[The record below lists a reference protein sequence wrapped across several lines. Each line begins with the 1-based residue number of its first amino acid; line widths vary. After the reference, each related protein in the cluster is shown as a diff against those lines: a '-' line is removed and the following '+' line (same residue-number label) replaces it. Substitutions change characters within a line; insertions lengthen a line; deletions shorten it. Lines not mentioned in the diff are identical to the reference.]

1 MSGALQFT
9 EAFAAIGASQFTA
22 TVGFYRTLFARD
34 PDEFIGGSY
43 VAFRMPGLHLGI
55 FEPRQDNRPEFI
67 NSADLRG
74 GLSLVLRVPD
84 LDLAHKQLETLTPAR
99 PPRPIQSTKHGRE
112 FFAYDPEGN
121 RLIVVESPPT
131 H

>member
-9 EAFAAIGASQFTA
+9 EAFTAIGASQFTA
-22 TVGFYRTLFARD
+22 TVDFYRTLFGRE
-34 PDEFIGGSY
+34 PDEFIGGRY
-43 VAFRMPGLHLGI
+43 VAFRMTGLHLGI
-55 FEPRQDNRPEFI
+55 FEPRLDNRPEFI

-74 GLSLVLRVPD
+74 RLSLVLRVPD
-84 LDLAHKQLETLTPAR
+84 LDLARRQLASLTPAR
-99 PPRPIQSTKHGRE
+99 PPSPIQSTKHGRE

-121 RLIVVESPPT
+121 RLIVVESPTT